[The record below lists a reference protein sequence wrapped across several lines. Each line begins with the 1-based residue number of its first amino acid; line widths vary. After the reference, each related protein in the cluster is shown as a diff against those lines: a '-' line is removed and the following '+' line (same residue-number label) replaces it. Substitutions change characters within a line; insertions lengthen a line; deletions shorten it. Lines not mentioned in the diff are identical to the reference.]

1 MPDSAYY
8 AQAVNVL
15 RSQGIVMGIGGNTF
29 KPNDSISRQDAALM
43 VQRTLKAAGLK
54 ADDGTAEDLAG
65 YGDAAYVDAYA
76 RGAVTCLLQQGILP
90 ANGSSISPKGNL
102 TRAAM
107 AVLLHRAMA
116 K

>member
-1 MPDSAYY
+1 MEQFRFACPCNFGLES
-8 AQAVNVL
+8 VL
-15 RSQGIVMGIGGNTF
+15 SGELKRMGAKEVT
-29 KPNDSISRQDAALM
+29 AADGR
-43 VQRTLKAAGLK
+43 V
-54 ADDGTAEDLAG
+54 DFSGTAEDLAG